1 MAAAKALIRDLGPK
15 VDPAT
20 IEMTVQALAGQ
31 WETDEAAQGIGAF
44 FGKTLPP
51 WASA

>member
-1 MAAAKALIRDLGPK
+1 L
-15 VDPAT
+15 VD
-20 IEMTVQALAGQ
+20 Q

-44 FGKTLPP
+44 FSKTLPP